1 MFLESTVVA
10 AWNEVSVLRLALA
23 SPLLLALASRLLL
36 VSQLEWLSLWELG

>member
-23 SPLLLALASRLLL
+23 SRLLL